1 MNAKVVF
8 LLIGVLELF
17 FIFVMFSMTVPMNF
31 FRKITLSFRYG
42 SGYLIV
48 AGIASLCF
56 AYIVGV
62 NSGDP
67 EGLSEGLFLC
77 KILKLL
83 TIPVIL
89 YMFRKFDRSGALY
102 FWINLGISRTEY
114 YVIPIVI
121 EYIIFRILIYLAPP
135 LFTLLHLN

>member
-1 MNAKVVF
+1 MIYISLNI
-8 LLIGVLELF
+8 LNL
-17 FIFVMFSMTVPMNF
+17 VPMNL

-56 AYIVGV
+56 AFIVGAH
-62 NSGDP
+62 SGDT
-67 EGLSEGLFLC
+67 EGLSEGSFLC
-77 KILKLL
+77 KIFKLL
-83 TIPVIL
+83 TIPIIL

-102 FWINLGISRTEY
+102 FWLNLGISRTEY

-121 EYIIFRILIYLAPP
+121 EFLFFRFLIYLAPP

>member
-1 MNAKVVF
+1 MIYISLNI
-8 LLIGVLELF
+8 LN
-17 FIFVMFSMTVPMNF
+17 SVPMNL

-56 AYIVGV
+56 AFIVGAH
-62 NSGDP
+62 SGDP

-102 FWINLGISRTEY
+102 FWLNLGISRTEY

-121 EYIIFRILIYLAPP
+121 EYIIFRILIFLAPP

>member
-1 MNAKVVF
+1 MIYISLNILNK
-8 LLIGVLELF
+8 
-17 FIFVMFSMTVPMNF
+17 VPMNV

-56 AYIVGV
+56 AFIVGAH
-62 NSGDP
+62 SGDP
-67 EGLSEGLFLC
+67 EGMSEGLFLC

-83 TIPVIL
+83 TIPIIL
-89 YMFRKFDRSGALY
+89 YVFRKFDRSGALY
-102 FWINLGISRTEY
+102 FWLNLGISRTEY

>member
-1 MNAKVVF
+1 MVPFCKYNNNMY
-8 LLIGVLELF
+8 
-17 FIFVMFSMTVPMNF
+17 IFVLFSIIVRMTF

-56 AYIVGV
+56 AFIVGAH
-62 NSGDP
+62 SGDP

-83 TIPVIL
+83 TIPIIL

-102 FWINLGISRTEY
+102 FWLNLGKSRTEY

-121 EYIIFRILIYLAPP
+121 EYIIFRILIFLAPP

>member
-1 MNAKVVF
+1 MIYISLNI
-8 LLIGVLELF
+8 LNL
-17 FIFVMFSMTVPMNF
+17 VPMNL

-56 AYIVGV
+56 AFIVGAH
-62 NSGDP
+62 SGDT

-102 FWINLGISRTEY
+102 FWLNLGISRTEY

-121 EYIIFRILIYLAPP
+121 EYLFFRFLIYLAPP

>member
-1 MNAKVVF
+1 MIYISLNI
-8 LLIGVLELF
+8 LNL
-17 FIFVMFSMTVPMNF
+17 VPMNL

-56 AYIVGV
+56 AFIVGAH
-62 NSGDP
+62 SGDP
-67 EGLSEGLFLC
+67 EGMSEGLFLC
-77 KILKLL
+77 KIFKLL
-83 TIPVIL
+83 TIPIIL
-89 YMFRKFDRSGALY
+89 YMFRKFDRSCALY
-102 FWINLGISRTEY
+102 FWLNLGISRTEY

-121 EYIIFRILIYLAPP
+121 EYLFFRFLIYLAPP

>member
-1 MNAKVVF
+1 MR
-8 LLIGVLELF
+8 
-17 FIFVMFSMTVPMNF
+17 VPMTF

-48 AGIASLCF
+48 AGIASMCF
-56 AYIVGV
+56 AFIVGAH
-62 NSGDP
+62 SGDP

-77 KILKLL
+77 KIFKLL
-83 TIPVIL
+83 TIPIIL
-89 YMFRKFDRSGALY
+89 YVFRKFDRSGALY
-102 FWINLGISRTEY
+102 FWLNLGISRTEY

-121 EYIIFRILIYLAPP
+121 EYIIFRILIFLAPP

>member
-1 MNAKVVF
+1 MIYISLNI
-8 LLIGVLELF
+8 LNL
-17 FIFVMFSMTVPMNF
+17 VPMNL

-56 AYIVGV
+56 AFIVGAH
-62 NSGDP
+62 SGDP
-67 EGLSEGLFLC
+67 EGMSEGLFLC
-77 KILKLL
+77 KIFKLL
-83 TIPVIL
+83 TIPIIL
-89 YMFRKFDRSGALY
+89 YVFRKFDRSGALY
-102 FWINLGISRTEY
+102 FWLNLGISRTEY

-121 EYIIFRILIYLAPP
+121 EYIIFRILIFLAPP

>member
-1 MNAKVVF
+1 MN
-8 LLIGVLELF
+8 L
-17 FIFVMFSMTVPMNF
+17 

-56 AYIVGV
+56 AFIVGAH
-62 NSGDP
+62 SGDP
-67 EGLSEGLFLC
+67 EGMSEGLFLC
-77 KILKLL
+77 KIFKLL
-83 TIPVIL
+83 TIPIIL
-89 YMFRKFDRSGALY
+89 YVFRKFDRSGALY

-121 EYIIFRILIYLAPP
+121 EYLFFRFLIYLAPP

>member
-1 MNAKVVF
+1 MIYISLNI
-8 LLIGVLELF
+8 LNL
-17 FIFVMFSMTVPMNF
+17 VPMNL

-48 AGIASLCF
+48 AGIASMCF
-56 AYIVGV
+56 AFIVGAH
-62 NSGDP
+62 SGDT

-77 KILKLL
+77 KIFKLL
-83 TIPVIL
+83 TIPIIL
-89 YMFRKFDRSGALY
+89 YVFRKFDRSGALY
-102 FWINLGISRTEY
+102 FWLNLGISRTEY

-121 EYIIFRILIYLAPP
+121 EYLFFRILIYLAPP

>member
-1 MNAKVVF
+1 MIYISLNI
-8 LLIGVLELF
+8 LNL
-17 FIFVMFSMTVPMNF
+17 VPMTF

-56 AYIVGV
+56 AFIVGAH
-62 NSGDP
+62 SGDT

-83 TIPVIL
+83 TIPIIL
-89 YMFRKFDRSGALY
+89 YVFRKFDRSGALY
-102 FWINLGISRTEY
+102 FWLNLGISRTEY

-121 EYIIFRILIYLAPP
+121 EYLFFRILIYLAPP

>member
-1 MNAKVVF
+1 MVPFCKYNNNMY
-8 LLIGVLELF
+8 
-17 FIFVMFSMTVPMNF
+17 IFVLFSIIVRMNL

-56 AYIVGV
+56 AYIVGI

-89 YMFRKFDRSGALY
+89 YVFRKFDRSGALY
-102 FWINLGISRTEY
+102 F
-114 YVIPIVI
+114 
-121 EYIIFRILIYLAPP
+121 
-135 LFTLLHLN
+135 